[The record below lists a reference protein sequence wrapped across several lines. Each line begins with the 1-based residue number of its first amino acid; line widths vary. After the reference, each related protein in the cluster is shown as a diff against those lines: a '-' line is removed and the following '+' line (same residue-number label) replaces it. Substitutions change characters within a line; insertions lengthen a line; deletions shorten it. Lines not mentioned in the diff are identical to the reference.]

1 MRNGKDILRSEPVV
15 VRLTLVSLTPS
26 GIVQAEALIRSTE
39 GLAVL
44 EVEGWSDLSQTS
56 RLSAPSSGA
65 VSALGYRLAEIGSL
79 VEVRLQRCLA
89 SLPGKPGQEAGDE

>member
-1 MRNGKDILRSEPVV
+1 MRNGKDILSEPVV

-26 GIVQAEALIRSTE
+26 RIVQAEALIRSTE

-44 EVEGWSDLSQTS
+44 EVEGWSDLLQTS

-65 VSALGYRLAEIGSL
+65 VSALGYRLAKIGSL

-89 SLPGKPGQEAGDE
+89 GLPGKPGQEAGDE

>member
-1 MRNGKDILRSEPVV
+1 MCRGLLRAATMRNGKDILSEPVV

-26 GIVQAEALIRSTE
+26 VIVQAEALIRSTD

-44 EVEGWSDLSQTS
+44 EAEGWSDLSQTS

-65 VSALGYRLAEIGSL
+65 VSALGANCGWPMKWVATRRSYSG
-79 VEVRLQRCLA
+79 
-89 SLPGKPGQEAGDE
+89 